1 MTKNKTDKF
10 DITYL
15 KSISNNDKTFIK
27 EVLRLY
33 VETSQIAVTKLE
45 SDLEKGDFKSIEFL
59 LHRMRSS
66 IMPFSLTNLNEQL
79 KKTEQDIGENNI
91 SNVPKEIKLI
101 IGQVKKSI
109 LSSEIELQK
118 L

>member
-66 IMPFSLTNLNEQL
+66 IMPFRDRKSTRLN
-79 KKTEQDIGENNI
+79 
-91 SNVPKEIKLI
+91 
-101 IGQVKKSI
+101 
-109 LSSEIELQK
+109 SSHITPSRMPSSA
-118 L
+118 